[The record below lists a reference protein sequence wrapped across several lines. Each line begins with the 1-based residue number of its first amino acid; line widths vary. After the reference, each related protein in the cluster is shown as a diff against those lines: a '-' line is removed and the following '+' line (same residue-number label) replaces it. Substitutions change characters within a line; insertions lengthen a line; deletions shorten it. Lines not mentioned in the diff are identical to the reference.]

1 MSVKEDINNTLN
13 QLAISEWATLISK
26 YSERD
31 VTSVS

>member
-1 MSVKEDINNTLN
+1 MSVKEDINDTLN
-13 QLAISEWATLISK
+13 KLAISEWATLISK